1 LYISTHLI
9 NRRTLKI
16 LKINKKPSIFTLA
29 LLVSFS
35 SVLAVILTP
44 ALVKINEAFQSS
56 DFSDYLIIS
65 FLFAYAIGQLFWSPI
80 TNLYGRKSAIYL
92 GLTVHSLGVVLCL
105 IAGYYHLMSI
115 FVIGRVIS
123 GLGSSVGLCLSFT
136 YVHEFFKE
144 KEARRV
150 VALIASSFAVA
161 PGIGMAVGGILTT
174 YISWEAC
181 FYFILLYTFFVM
193 FLVYFLPKDE
203 LGAVFKAMKWSLQ
216 IESFYRTFCKPW
228 ILTFS
233 LIGTFTTVFIYIYF
247 TYNPYLA
254 IQEYGLEASEYGWY
268 ILIVSFSYFCGNIFA
283 SSLSKYFSIQT
294 FLTLGII
301 GCFLGI
307 TVYIIVLVK
316 ASVSLFSLFVLPAI
330 ITFFIPFAYSVA
342 MSTAPRFSENKSAA
356 ASSQMFINMFTPSVI
371 VLGASFIDS
380 SYSLAI
386 AIPLIIVG
394 SGLMIFYIKAIS
406 LLRCYG
412 K

>member
-1 LYISTHLI
+1 MYIGTYLI
-9 NRRTLKI
+9 NRRTLKM

-65 FLFAYAIGQLFWSPI
+65 FLFSYAIGQLFWSPI

-181 FYFILLYTFFVM
+181 FYFILLYTF
-193 FLVYFLPKDE
+193 LL
-203 LGAVFKAMKWSLQ
+203 
-216 IESFYRTFCKPW
+216 
-228 ILTFS
+228 
-233 LIGTFTTVFIYIYF
+233 
-247 TYNPYLA
+247 
-254 IQEYGLEASEYGWY
+254 
-268 ILIVSFSYFCGNIFA
+268 
-283 SSLSKYFSIQT
+283 
-294 FLTLGII
+294 
-301 GCFLGI
+301 CFLC
-307 TVYIIVLVK
+307 
-316 ASVSLFSLFVLPAI
+316 
-330 ITFFIPFAYSVA
+330 
-342 MSTAPRFSENKSAA
+342 
-356 ASSQMFINMFTPSVI
+356 
-371 VLGASFIDS
+371 
-380 SYSLAI
+380 
-386 AIPLIIVG
+386 
-394 SGLMIFYIKAIS
+394 IFYLKMN
-406 LLRCYG
+406 LELFLKR
-412 K
+412 